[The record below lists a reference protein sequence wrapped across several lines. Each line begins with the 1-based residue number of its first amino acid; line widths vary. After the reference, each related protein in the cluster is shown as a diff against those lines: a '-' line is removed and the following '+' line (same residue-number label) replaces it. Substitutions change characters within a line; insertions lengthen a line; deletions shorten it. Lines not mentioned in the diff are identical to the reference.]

1 MKITSASIRWLCL
14 ITTFTFVLSVVWL
27 NGDNGGVFGYCGETL
42 NMTDQTQASPMRPIP
57 VWDLPTRIFHWAL
70 ALIVIIAYFT
80 GDDDIPEIII
90 HTYLGY
96 AVGAL
101 LMFRVIW
108 GLGWGVG
115 WGLGGNRYAQ
125 FGDFIKPWS
134 VTRDY
139 ARQLMRFSPP
149 KYVGHNPLG
158 GLMIVAM
165 IVVLAVI
172 VVTGMGAAI
181 DEGVRIAF
189 LDGLPGWMADIAE
202 DIHEGAG
209 ELIMIMA
216 GVHVAG
222 VVADSVL
229 TRDNLIKAM
238 ITGSKIHDNP
248 NAAAAPVGAWRALVL
263 AGLAGAVW
271 VWLILQTRF

>member
-1 MKITSASIRWLCL
+1 
-14 ITTFTFVLSVVWL
+14 
-27 NGDNGGVFGYCGETL
+27 
-42 NMTDQTQASPMRPIP
+42 MTDQAQGSTARLIA

-70 ALIVIIAYFT
+70 AVIVIIAYFT

-108 GLGWGVG
+108 GLGWGI
-115 WGLGGNRYAQ
+115 GGNRYAR
-125 FGDFIKPWS
+125 FGDFIKPWP

-139 ARQLMRFSPP
+139 ARQLIRLSPP
-149 KYVGHNPLG
+149 RYVGHNPLG
-158 GLMIVAM
+158 GLMILAM

-189 LDGLPGWMADIAE
+189 LDGLPGWMANAAE
-202 DIHEGAG
+202 ELHEGAA

-222 VVADSVL
+222 VVVDSVL
-229 TRDNLIKAM
+229 TGDNLIKAM
-238 ITGSKIHDNP
+238 ITGAKIHDKSDSDP
-248 NAAAAPVGAWRALVL
+248 DSGPDAAAPPVGAWRALVL
-263 AGLAGAVW
+263 AGLTAAAWG
-271 VWLILQTRF
+271 WLIFETSF

>member
-1 MKITSASIRWLCL
+1 MWFPRHFTVAFWCDGSIFFKE
-14 ITTFTFVLSVVWL
+14 T
-27 NGDNGGVFGYCGETL
+27 GEAF
-42 NMTDQTQASPMRPIP
+42 NMADQTQSSTAPLIA

-70 ALIVIIAYFT
+70 AGVVIIAYFT

-101 LMFRVIW
+101 LMFRVV
-108 GLGWGVG
+108 WGVV
-115 WGLGGNRYAQ
+115 GNRYAR
-125 FGDFIKPWS
+125 FGDFIKPWP

-139 ARQLMRFSPP
+139 ARQLIRFSPP

-189 LDGLPGWMADIAE
+189 LDGLPGWMANAAE
-202 DIHEGAG
+202 DLHEGAA

-222 VVADSVL
+222 VVVDSVL

-238 ITGSKIHDNP
+238 ITGAKIYDNSDSGP
-248 NAAAAPVGAWRALVL
+248 DAAAPPVGAWRALVL
-263 AGLAGAVW
+263 AGLAAAAWG
-271 VWLILQTRF
+271 WLIFETRF